1 MLINWEFSPQLI
13 KSFFFGFEITLLNTR
28 FAMSLFFYIDF
39 FVIFSTN
46 TSVTH
51 FFFHMLLRNC
61 HISVK
66 SSHICIF
73 KVSYWRA
80 LK

>member
-51 FFFHMLLRNC
+51 FFFPH
-61 HISVK
+61 VT
-66 SSHICIF
+66 
-73 KVSYWRA
+73 
-80 LK
+80 